1 MAYAEAKH
9 IAVEAIPVISLAD
22 LGASPAATR
31 RVAAALLAACEY
43 PGFFYIKDHGIPAAV
58 LEGVFAVS
66 RRFFRRPAAAK
77 AAVAISPDHRGWL
90 KPGEAKMRGNALP
103 DLKESF
109 VWGREIA
116 PGETL
121 GPGAMAGPNRW
132 PADLP
137 ELRPALMAWFDA
149 GHGVAWRLLAAFAAG
164 LGVAEDYF
172 RRRID
177 KPISRASIVYY
188 PPQPADLGATQFGVG
203 PHTDYGVLT
212 LVYQDDTGGL
222 EVQGKSGEWLTA
234 HPIPGTIVV
243 NVGDLLG
250 RWTNDRFVS
259 TPHRVV
265 NRSGRERF
273 STAIF
278 VDPNAETEIVPV
290 VRPGETAKYA
300 PVTAG
305 AYIRGRL
312 DESMAYRKAGKA

>member
-9 IAVEAIPVISLAD
+9 IAVEAIPVISIVDLAARE
-22 LGASPAATR
+22 GAATR
-31 RVAAALLAACEY
+31 RVGEALRQACEY
-43 PGFFYIKDHGIPAAV
+43 PGFFYVKDHGIPEPV

-66 RRFFRRPAAAK
+66 RRFFRRPAEAK

-90 KPGEAKMRGNALP
+90 KPGEATMRGNRRP

-109 VWGREIA
+109 VWGREVA

-132 PADLP
+132 PADMP
-137 ELRPALMAWFDA
+137 ELKPALMAWFDA
-149 GHGVAWRLLAAFAAG
+149 GHAVAWRLLAAFATA
-164 LGVAEDYF
+164 LDVSPDYF
-172 RRRID
+172 RKRIG

-188 PPQPADLGATQFGVG
+188 PPQPAELGDEQFGVG

-212 LVYQDDTGGL
+212 LVYQDQTGGL
-222 EVQGKSGEWLTA
+222 EVKGRDGQWLTA
-234 HPIPGTIVV
+234 HPIPGTLVV

-278 VDPNAETEIVPV
+278 VDPDADTEIVPV
-290 VRPGETAKYA
+290 ARPGEAAKYA
-300 PVTAG
+300 PVTCG

-312 DESMAYRKAGKA
+312 DESMAYRKAKA